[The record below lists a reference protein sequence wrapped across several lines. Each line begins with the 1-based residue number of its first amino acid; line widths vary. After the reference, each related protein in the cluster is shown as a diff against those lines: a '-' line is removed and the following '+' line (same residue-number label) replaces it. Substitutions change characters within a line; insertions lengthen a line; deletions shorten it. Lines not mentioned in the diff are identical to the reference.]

1 MGTGLNNVN
10 NANFEKKDRET
21 VRKARH
27 EGVIESC
34 MVLMAVLAAGLV
46 LSKSAQIA
54 IPFILALLLSLLF
67 APMVTEGKKYGLPAP
82 LAVLIILAGLTV
94 ICLPLAIL
102 VHYRLQG
109 MISLLPGYYAKLVE
123 ISQTLLMSLNFPKSF
138 WASVNCQ
145 NTLGGYLTGMT
156 GYLFKALTNIV
167 MVIVFMVFMLME
179 SPYAEKR
186 LKLAFRGERGE
197 AITQIARKIIRQ
209 ISKYLR
215 TLAVISA
222 ATGFCVWLAMRM
234 IGVDFAMTWGMLA
247 FFLNFIP
254 TIGSIAAS
262 IPPIL
267 IALVQYYP
275 DWLPCALTF
284 ASLLCVQFTIGNILT
299 PKIMGDTLGLSP
311 VVILISLFFWGMV
324 WGIAGALLSV
334 PIAAMI
340 KIVCENVP
348 RFRFIAVLMS
358 SAKGRSAP
366 GEEKA

>member
-1 MGTGLNNVN
+1 LDANEKNDQVEKIEPAAAKKPRRENV
-10 NANFEKKDRET
+10 
-21 VRKARH
+21 V
-27 EGVIESC
+27 ESC
-34 MVLMAVLAAGLV
+34 AVLLTVLAVGLL

-54 IPFILALLLSLLF
+54 IPFMLSFLLSLLL
-67 APMVTEGKKYGLPAP
+67 APLVVDGKKYKLPEP
-82 LAVLIILAGLTV
+82 VTVLIILAGLLV

-102 VHYRLQG
+102 FHYRLQG
-109 MISLLPGYYAKLVE
+109 MLNLLPEYYTKLVGISQSLLA
-123 ISQTLLMSLNFPKSF
+123 SMNAPKGF
-138 WASVNCQ
+138 WASIDWQ
-145 NTLGGYLTGMT
+145 NTMGRYLSGMT
-156 GYLFKALTNIV
+156 GYFFKLITNIV

-179 SPYAEKR
+179 SPYAGKR
-186 LKLAFRGERGE
+186 LKMAFKGERGE
-197 AITQIARKIIRQ
+197 VATEIARKIISQ

-222 ATGFCVWLAMRM
+222 ATGACVWFALDL
-234 IGVDFAMTWGMLA
+234 IGVDFAMTWGILA

-267 IALVQYYP
+267 IALVQFYP
-275 DWLPCALTF
+275 DGAPCLLTL
-284 ASLLCVQFTIGNILT
+284 ASLLGIQFTIGNILT

-340 KIVCENVP
+340 KIVCENIP
-348 RFRFIAVLMS
+348 RFRFVAILMS
-358 SAKGRSAP
+358 SAKDERGVGSP
-366 GEEKA
+366 EDSG